1 MLKKGIS
8 QVLLTC
14 IIILFQMSLKVGII
28 SAKKCK
34 YYDFQKIYDLW
45 VRYVLHIDNLISA
58 MESGFGVG
66 ILISKA
72 D

>member
-1 MLKKGIS
+1 MQKMQIIRLSKD
-8 QVLLTC
+8 VL
-14 IIILFQMSLKVGII
+14 Q
-28 SAKKCK
+28 
-34 YYDFQKIYDLW
+34 
-45 VRYVLHIDNLISA
+45 IDNLISA

>member
-1 MLKKGIS
+1 
-8 QVLLTC
+8 
-14 IIILFQMSLKVGII
+14 MSLKVGIL

-34 YYDFQKIYDLW
+34 WYDFQKIYDLW